1 MRIFRFSL
9 ILFLTII
16 ISSVFC
22 SFYIRDNLSFY
33 NIYLKNIESIDKNIE
48 MAKKEYALLKSDFY
62 TKKDMLQKFI
72 NKEHINEIEK
82 NILLIENAINN
93 NELTEC
99 QNLSIETQCLITQII
114 DYTTAID

>member
-1 MRIFRFSL
+1 MKKILYVLFMIIFITSCTSTG
-9 ILFLTII
+9 I
-16 ISSVFC
+16 
-22 SFYIRDNLSFY
+22 
-33 NIYLKNIESIDKNIE
+33 IDKNIDI
-48 MAKKEYALLKSDFY
+48 AKKEYTLLKSDFY